1 MEKVEM
7 TVIATDEAPKQTK
20 AQLAKFKLQFM
31 QMMLMAGRIEEAENA
46 LGQCFEVL
54 DEMIENGQ

>member
-7 TVIATDEAPKQTK
+7 TVVAADEAPEQTK
-20 AQLAKFKLQFM
+20 AQRARFRLQFM
-31 QMMLMAGRIEEAENA
+31 QLMLMSGRIEEAEKA